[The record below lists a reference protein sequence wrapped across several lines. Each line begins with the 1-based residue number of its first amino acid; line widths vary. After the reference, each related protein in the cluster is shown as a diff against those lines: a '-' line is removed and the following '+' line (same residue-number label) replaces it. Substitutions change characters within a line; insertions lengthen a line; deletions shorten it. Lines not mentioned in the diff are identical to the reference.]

1 MAERHGI
8 ETLDLTDDVMQKLRD
23 LTDGR
28 GPASIVDAVGM
39 EAHGSGGAAFAQA
52 AVGLL
57 PDGVAK
63 KLMNTAGIDR
73 LAALHLAFDAVQR
86 GGTVSLSG
94 VYGGESDPMPM
105 KSLFD
110 KQISIK
116 MGQANVQTWI
126 DVLLPLVEDPSDPL
140 GTMDLV
146 THRVPLDRAP
156 EMYEIFQKKED
167 GCIKV
172 VLTP

>member
-1 MAERHGI
+1 MTDVDRKAAFREELMRHTPVGRRGFMQRAAALGI
-8 ETLDLTDDVMQKLRD
+8 GGAAAFRV
-23 LTDGR
+23 
-28 GPASIVDAVGM
+28 
-39 EAHGSGGAAFAQA
+39 GGAAFAQA

-63 KLMNTAGIDR
+63 KLMNTAGVDR

-94 VYGGESDPMPM
+94 VYAGEADPMPM

-116 MGQANVQTWI
+116 MGQCNVQAWR
-126 DVLLPLVEDPSDPL
+126 DELLPIVEDPSDPL